1 MEKIILIFAAVLA
14 VSVAVPVPEA
24 NPEAEPTFFK
34 RVVYYPTYRH
44 YWKRSA
50 DAEPAANPAAGPRGE
65 EERKWSTP
73 PSSHFGSSVYYPS
86 YSSRYNPSY
95 SYGYNPSYSYGHY
108 WKRSADAEPEANA
121 AAHPEAGSG
130 FFTSRDYVPGGFN
143 GYGSYYWN

>member
-50 DAEPAANPAAGPRGE
+50 DAEPAANPAAGPGGE
-65 EERKWSTP
+65 KERKWPGGP
-73 PSSHFGSSVYYPS
+73 PSSHFSSSVYYPS
-86 YSSRYNPSY
+86 YSSSYYPSY
-95 SYGYNPSYSYGHY
+95 SSSYYPSYSSRYYG
-108 WKRSADAEPEANA
+108 
-121 AAHPEAGSG
+121 
-130 FFTSRDYVPGGFN
+130 N
-143 GYGSYYWN
+143 GYGSQNWW